1 MLYEINIIQ
10 NLTTFFYIWFI
21 KTMNVKSRGSIYIY
35 YDSVRHYKMYWMEKK
50 TAYYSPE
57 PVKMS
62 FQFCK

>member
-1 MLYEINIIQ
+1 
-10 NLTTFFYIWFI
+10 
-21 KTMNVKSRGSIYIY
+21 MNVKSRGSIYIY